1 MDGTP
6 WRVVPDSVVVR
17 CGLAAGT
24 ELDRPLLRLIRAE
37 LRRAEALGV
46 AGRTLQMRALSRRRL
61 DDRLARAGTDGE
73 LRSELLETLERAG
86 LLDDERLARARAESL
101 AERGWGNEAIVA
113 RLGSEGLDEDVARAA
128 AAELAPEG
136 DRAGRLAGT
145 ETDPRRIASLLSRRG
160 FGEDVVQ
167 AALARLDADG

>member
-1 MDGTP
+1 MAG
-6 WRVVPDSVVVR
+6 RA
-17 CGLAAGT
+17 GLGR
-24 ELDRPLLRLIRAE
+24 RPLWARGRHGARPAAPQAHS
-37 LRRAEALGV
+37 RRAPARG
-46 AGRTLQMRALSRRRL
+46 GTWCRRANAA
-61 DDRLARAGTDGE
+61 DPGGF
-73 LRSELLETLERAG
+73 LERAG

-160 FGEDVVQ
+160 FGEDVVE